1 MASQELDFGPFI
13 FGCAGPVLNPEEE
26 RFFQRANPFGFI
38 LFARN
43 ITSADQL
50 KTLCASL
57 RAVVGWHAPIL
68 IDQEGGRVQ
77 RLRPPLARDWP
88 PPLEDGRDLPA
99 EQRAAHIQDR
109 YQAIARELSGYG
121 IDVNC
126 APCLDIARA
135 ETHPILQNRCFSNEA
150 TQVAVMGAA
159 AAQGLADEGVLPVL
173 KHMPGHGLARVDS
186 HLQLPRV
193 GASLAELRDND
204 FKPFAALKDWPMAMS
219 AHVVYEV
226 IDDLAAT
233 ISPKMIT
240 LIREEI
246 GFDGLLMSDDI
257 SMDALGGSLAERSTA
272 ALAAGCDVIL
282 HCDGGLD
289 DMQQIAA
296 ASGVLSPEG
305 QRRAFAALHRRSAP
319 FAKDG

>member
-1 MASQELDFGPFI
+1 MPSQTPEFGPFI
-13 FGCAGPVLNPEEE
+13 FGCAGPVLNPVEE
-26 RFFQRANPFGFI
+26 RFFQCANPFGFI

-43 ITSADQL
+43 IASADQV
-50 KTLCASL
+50 KTLCVSL
-57 RAVVGWHAPIL
+57 RDAVGWHAPIL

-77 RLRPPLARDWP
+77 RLRPPMGRDWP
-88 PPLEDGRDLPA
+88 PPLEDGRDLRA
-99 EQRAAHIQDR
+99 EQRAAHIQSR
-109 YQAIARELSGYG
+109 YQAIARELRGYG

-150 TQVAVMGAA
+150 AQVAVMGAA
-159 AAQGLADEGVLPVL
+159 AVQGLADEGVLPVL
-173 KHMPGHGLARVDS
+173 KHMPGHGLAPVDS

-193 GASLAELRDND
+193 GASFAELREND
-204 FKPFAALKDWPMAMS
+204 FKPFAALKDWPMGMS
-219 AHVVYEV
+219 AHVVYEE
-226 IDDLAAT
+226 IDDLPAT
-233 ISPKMIT
+233 ISPKMIG
-240 LIREEI
+240 LIRKEI

-257 SMDALGGSLAERSTA
+257 SMEALGGSLAERSTA

-282 HCDGGLD
+282 HCNGRLD

-305 QRRAFAALHRRSAP
+305 QRRALAALYRRCDP
-319 FAKDG
+319 

>member
-1 MASQELDFGPFI
+1 
-13 FGCAGPVLNPEEE
+13 
-26 RFFQRANPFGFI
+26 
-38 LFARN
+38 
-43 ITSADQL
+43 
-50 KTLCASL
+50 
-57 RAVVGWHAPIL
+57 VGLAQAIRPPKRPSNLAPI
-68 IDQEGGRVQ
+68 GS
-77 RLRPPLARDWP
+77 A
-88 PPLEDGRDLPA
+88 
-99 EQRAAHIQDR
+99 RAAHIQDR

-150 TQVAVMGAA
+150 AQVAMMGAA

-246 GFDGLLMSDDI
+246 GFDGLLMTDDI

-282 HCDGGLD
+282 HCNGGLD

-319 FAKDG
+319 LAKDG